1 MICARV
7 NDNNN
12 NNNNKNKTK
21 EEEDLG
27 MIQLVKH
34 VIEER
39 IKNHSNAS
47 LVREKFRWLFE
58 CH

>member
-7 NDNNN
+7 NDN